1 MVGADWRLRLT
12 QIRDYV
18 TAAFCGVVLGGI
30 VTVSV
35 TLAETYTY
43 VDQDG
48 TVVFTDKRETIPP
61 QYRNRAKVVDGGT
74 AANETKATEKLN
86 QIVSKVSQ
94 KGEGFTI
101 GGLTPHQSRVLV
113 IGFAAGI
120 VMLAVMKFTGNSALR
135 LLMRWLLVLLVIGT
149 TASIFFTSE
158 PLTQKAKGK
167 AKDLERTQREQ
178 AERIEQMDPGNEPPR

>member
-1 MVGADWRLRLT
+1 
-12 QIRDYV
+12 
-18 TAAFCGVVLGGI
+18 
-30 VTVSV
+30 
-35 TLAETYTY
+35 
-43 VDQDG
+43 
-48 TVVFTDKRETIPP
+48 
-61 QYRNRAKVVDGGT
+61 
-74 AANETKATEKLN
+74 
-86 QIVSKVSQ
+86 
-94 KGEGFTI
+94 
-101 GGLTPHQSRVLV
+101 LTPHQSRVLV